1 MVIFAMNIE
10 DMRNKL
16 RFRSW
21 HRGTKE
27 MDLLMGRFADY
38 TLPSLDETGLVA
50 YARFLEEND
59 PDLYDFYCD
68 RLTIADFDPE
78 VSRDL
83 LERFKTFICAQ

>member
-1 MVIFAMNIE
+1 MSI
-10 DMRNKL
+10 DDLRRKL

-27 MDLLMGRFADY
+27 MDLLMGRFADF
-38 TLPSLDETGLVA
+38 TLPSLDAAGLDA

-68 RLTIADFDPE
+68 RREMADFAED

-83 LERFKTFICAQ
+83 LTRFKAFMCAQ